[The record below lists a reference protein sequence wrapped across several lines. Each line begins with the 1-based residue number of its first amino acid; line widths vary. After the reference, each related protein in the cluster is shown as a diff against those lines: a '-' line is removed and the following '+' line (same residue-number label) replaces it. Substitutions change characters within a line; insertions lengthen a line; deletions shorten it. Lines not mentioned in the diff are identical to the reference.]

1 MIKNITG
8 TGISRDHT
16 VKIRPHP
23 GATSI
28 EMCLYIKQ
36 ELRHQPDVI
45 ILHWGTNNISNEI
58 NTLKK
63 LKKLLKQIEGY
74 DTHKKPQVIISS
86 LFKRYDQ
93 NLDEYIKSINEK
105 IESLCTSKG
114 LSFIDNSSID
124 KSCLN
129 RSKLHL
135 NRRGSSFLANNF
147 KKFVNSLWKS
157 KPFAKICQCTH
168 EPPTNSLAELKSL
181 RIRNHNNVIFS
192 YLSINSIRKKFD
204 NLTLII
210 DEHVD
215 ILCVAET
222 KIDNSFP
229 TAQFSWPGYHKPY
242 RLDISDRKGG
252 LLVYIRSHLPSLPL
266 TNYII
271 PKIFKLYRLN

>member
-1 MIKNITG
+1 MKET
-8 TGISRDHT
+8 
-16 VKIRPHP
+16 
-23 GATSI
+23 
-28 EMCLYIKQ
+28 
-36 ELRHQPDVI
+36 
-45 ILHWGTNNISNEI
+45 
-58 NTLKK
+58 
-63 LKKLLKQIEGY
+63 EGY
-74 DTHKKPQVIISS
+74 DTHKKLQVVITS
-86 LFKRYDQ
+86 LIKRYDQ
-93 NLDEYIKSINEK
+93 GGNEDIKSINK
-105 IESLCTSKG
+105 NIQSLCTSKG
-114 LSFIDNSSID
+114 LSFIDNSNID
-124 KSCLN
+124 RSRLN

-271 PKIFKLYRLN
+271 PKIFKLYCLN